1 MWPPFRFFGVLMA
14 RPDEE
19 LKRKIILMMTFRMVI
34 IITLLGS
41 AILIQ
46 LVSRTILPINPLYFL
61 IFLTSFF
68 TLASALVFGKLE
80 NLRMLAYF
88 QLSGDVLVVTLL
100 IYFTGGVR
108 SPFSF
113 LYILLIIAASIILLR
128 RGSLYIASTSGILYG
143 ILVDLMYY
151 RVLPYYDLQPWEIAD
166 ITLGVIYYYIFI
178 HFFGFYTT
186 ALLSSYLS
194 ERLKR
199 TSTEL
204 QAVDEDLSDLKILH
218 QKVIDSMSTGLV
230 ITNLDGDVNFVNS
243 AGLQILR
250 MPMHQALEKNLKHLF
265 AEDLPLEQI
274 RQSLERT
281 KNQRFERSLIKNQ
294 ESLLIG
300 MNLSYLHAQSGVP
313 YGMILL
319 FQDITEIQKME
330 QQLRIRERMAAIG
343 AMAAGIAHEIRNPLA
358 AIHGSV
364 QMLKDELH
372 LSDDQQKLMEIVL
385 TESMR
390 LHQTIQNF
398 LNYAKPKM
406 LNRGLEDLRLVVT
419 DALSLIQKGPDFK
432 PGHHISFSSSAEDFI
447 HEFDGNQIKQVT
459 WNLSLNALQAMPD
472 GGTLRVV
479 MEHDLQ
485 GKVLLTFR
493 DEGRGIDP
501 NRLESIFD
509 PFQKSTTG
517 GTGLGMAIVY
527 RIVQDHQ
534 GRITID
540 SKPGAGTSVTIQLPA
555 RAGHL
560 VQPVLQ

>member
-1 MWPPFRFFGVLMA
+1 
-14 RPDEE
+14 
-19 LKRKIILMMTFRMVI
+19 MMTFRMVV

-68 TLASALVFGKLE
+68 TLFSALVFGKLQ
-80 NLRMLAYF
+80 NLRPLAYL
-88 QLSGDVLVVTLL
+88 QLSGDVFVVTLL

-113 LYILLIIAASIILLR
+113 LYILLIIAASIILYR
-128 RGSLYIASTSGILYG
+128 RGSLYIASISSILYG
-143 ILVDLMYY
+143 ALVDLMYY
-151 RVLPYYDLQPWEIAD
+151 HLLPYYDMQPWEISE
-166 ITLGVIYYYIFI
+166 ITMRVIYYYIFI
-178 HFFGFYTT
+178 HWFGFYTT
-186 ALLSSYLS
+186 AFLSSYLS

-199 TSTEL
+199 TRTEL
-204 QAVDEDLSDLKILH
+204 QAIDEDLSDLRILH
-218 QKVIDSMSTGLV
+218 QKVIDSMNTGL
-230 ITNLDGDVNFVNS
+230 IISDLNGDINFVNA

-250 MPMHQALEKNLKHLF
+250 MPLHQAMEKNLEELF
-265 AEDLPLEQI
+265 LDGLPMDQI
-274 RQSLERT
+274 RENLGHT
-281 KNQRFERSLIKNQ
+281 KNIRFERKLFKSQ
-294 ESLLIG
+294 ESVLIG
-300 MNLSYLHAQSGVP
+300 MNLSYLHTQSAVP

-343 AMAAGIAHEIRNPLA
+343 TMAAGIAHEIRNPLA

-364 QMLKDELH
+364 QMLKDDLN
-372 LSDDQQKLMEIVL
+372 LSDDQQKLMDIVL

-406 LNRGLEDLRLVVT
+406 LNRGLEDLKLVIT
-419 DALSLIQKGPDFK
+419 DTLSLIQKGPQFK
-432 PGHHISFSSSAEDFI
+432 RNHHISFSSSAEEFI
-447 HEFDGNQIKQVT
+447 HEFDGNQIKQVV
-459 WNLSLNALQAMPD
+459 WNLSLNALQAMPE
-472 GGTLRVV
+472 GGTLKVSL
-479 MEHDLQ
+479 EHDLQ
-485 GKVLLTFR
+485 GRILMVFK
-493 DEGRGIDP
+493 DEGAGIEPD
-501 NRLESIFD
+501 RLESIFD

-534 GRITID
+534 GHITID
-540 SKPGAGTSVTIQLPA
+540 SKPGAGTAIAVQLPS
-555 RAGHL
+555 RAGF
-560 VQPVLQ
+560 VAQPVLQ

>member
-1 MWPPFRFFGVLMA
+1 MA
-14 RPDEE
+14 RGDEE
-19 LKRKIILMMTFRMVI
+19 LKRKIVWMMTLRMVI

-80 NLRMLAYF
+80 NLRLLAYL

-113 LYILLIIAASIILLR
+113 LYILLIIAASIILYR
-128 RGSLYIASTSGILYG
+128 RGSLYIASITSICYG
-143 ILVDLMYY
+143 VLVDLMYY
-151 RVLPYYDLQPWEIAD
+151 QVLPYYDMQPWEISE

-178 HFFGFYTT
+178 HIFGFYTT

-230 ITNLDGDVNFVNS
+230 ITDLKGDINFVNA

-250 MPMHQALEKNLKHLF
+250 MPLHLALERNLENLFSEKLHLD
-265 AEDLPLEQI
+265 EI
-274 RQSLERT
+274 RESLEHT
-281 KNQRFERSLIKNQ
+281 KNIRLERNLLKNQ
-294 ESLLIG
+294 ESILIG
-300 MNLSYLHAQSGVP
+300 MNLSYLHTLNGLP
-313 YGMILL
+313 YGMILM
-319 FQDITEIQKME
+319 FQDITEIHKME

-343 AMAAGIAHEIRNPLA
+343 TMAAGIAHEIRNPLA

-364 QMLKDELH
+364 QMLKDELA
-372 LSDDQQKLMEIVL
+372 LSDDQQKLMDIVL

-398 LNYAKPKM
+398 LNYAKPKS
-406 LNRGLEDLRLVVT
+406 LNRGLEDLKLVVT
-419 DALSLIQKGPDFK
+419 DTLSLIKKGPQFT
-432 PGHHISFSSSAEDFI
+432 PRHNISFSSSAEDFI
-447 HEFDGNQIKQVT
+447 HEFDSNQIKQVI

-472 GGTLRVV
+472 GGTLKVSL
-479 MEHDLQ
+479 EHDLQ
-485 GKVLLTFR
+485 GKILMVFK
-493 DEGRGIDP
+493 DEGHGIEAH
-501 NRLESIFD
+501 RLEAIFD

-527 RIVQDHQ
+527 RIVHDHQ

-540 SKPGAGTSVTIQLPA
+540 SRPGAGTSITVHLPA
-555 RAGHL
+555 HAGF
-560 VQPVLQ
+560 VAQPVLQ